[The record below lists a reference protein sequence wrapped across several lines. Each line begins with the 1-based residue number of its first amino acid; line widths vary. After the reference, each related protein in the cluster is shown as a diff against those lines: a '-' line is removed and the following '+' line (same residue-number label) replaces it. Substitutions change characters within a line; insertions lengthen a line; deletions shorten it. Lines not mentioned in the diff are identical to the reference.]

1 MAPKSPL
8 GDLGVKI
15 KTMKIICIGR
25 NYADH
30 IKEMNSNI
38 PEKPIFFLKPETS
51 ILVKNRP
58 FYYPEFSKE
67 IHYETEI
74 VIKINRLGKHIEEK
88 FAHRYYSE
96 IGLGIDFTARDLQRE
111 CKKKGLPWEIAKGFE
126 HSAPLTETF
135 VNKEDLPENISF
147 KLGLNG
153 KTVQKGNT
161 KDMIFSFDKL
171 ISYLSKFFTLKIGD
185 LIFTGTPAGVGE
197 VKIGDNLKGYMEDR
211 LMFDFKVK

>member
-1 MAPKSPL
+1 
-8 GDLGVKI
+8 
-15 KTMKIICIGR
+15 MKIICIGR

>member
-1 MAPKSPL
+1 
-8 GDLGVKI
+8 
-15 KTMKIICIGR
+15 MKIICIGR

-30 IKEMNSNI
+30 IKEMNSNVPEI
-38 PEKPIFFLKPETS
+38 PVFFLKPDTA
-51 ILVKNRP
+51 LLRKNKP

-67 IHYETEI
+67 IHYETEV

-197 VKIGDNLKGYMEDR
+197 VKIGDNMKGYMEDR
-211 LMFDFKVK
+211 LMFDFEIK